1 MTCSTDVVQRAAVT
15 VNSVRLATLYTETGF
30 NGSALTYVGAHAC
43 SREYDREYRDPSFD
57 NPFWNNNFE
66 SVKTYTDT
74 HCDVKL
80 FGREN
85 FGGDH
90 TTWIDRSYDLR
101 LGGENWQNR
110 ASSLKIS

>member
-1 MTCSTDVVQRAAVT
+1 MAT
-15 VNSVRLATLYTETGF
+15 VLSRTGVANTVKLATLWTETGYR
-30 NGSALTYVGAHAC
+30 GSALTYVGPHAC
-43 SREYDREYRDPSFD
+43 SREYDDEYRDPSFD

-66 SVKTYTDT
+66 SVKTFDAT

-80 FGREN
+80 FGLEN
-85 FGGDH
+85 FGGAH